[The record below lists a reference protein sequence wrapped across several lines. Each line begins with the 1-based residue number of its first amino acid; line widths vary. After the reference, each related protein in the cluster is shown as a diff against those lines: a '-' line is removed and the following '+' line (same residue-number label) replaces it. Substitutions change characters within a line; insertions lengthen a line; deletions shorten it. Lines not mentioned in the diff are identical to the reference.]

1 MSNIKLNT
9 SSAMSLQRLQGFRL
23 SCEDVKSSISIIIA
37 TSNIIKNKLWNSSW
51 TFVIGVCCILL
62 LLKKKTSK
70 PKSEKRLVSSP
81 CSIGKHLLLK
91 HE

>member
-1 MSNIKLNT
+1 M

-23 SCEDVKSSISIIIA
+23 SCEDVKSSISIITA
-37 TSNIIKNKLWNSSW
+37 TTSNSIGNKFWNSSW
-51 TFVIGVCCILL
+51 TFCYWGLL
-62 LLKKKTSK
+62 YSSLLKKKASK

-81 CSIGKHLLLK
+81 CSMGKHLLLK

>member
-1 MSNIKLNT
+1 LET
-9 SSAMSLQRLQGFRL
+9 SFGILLGP
-23 SCEDVKSSISIIIA
+23 
-37 TSNIIKNKLWNSSW
+37 
-51 TFVIGVCCILL
+51 FVIGVCCILL
-62 LLKKKTSK
+62 LLKKKASK

>member
-1 MSNIKLNT
+1 M

-23 SCEDVKSSISIIIA
+23 SCEDVKSSISIITA
-37 TSNIIKNKLWNSSW
+37 TTSNSIGNKLWNSSW
-51 TFVIGVCCILL
+51 TFVIGVCYIL
-62 LLKKKTSK
+62 LLKKKASK

-81 CSIGKHLLLK
+81 CSIGKHYLLK